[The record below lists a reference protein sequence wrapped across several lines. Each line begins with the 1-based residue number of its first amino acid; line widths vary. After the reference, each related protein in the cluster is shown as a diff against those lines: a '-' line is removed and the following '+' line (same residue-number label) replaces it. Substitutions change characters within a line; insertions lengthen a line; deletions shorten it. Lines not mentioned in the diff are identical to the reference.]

1 MSYIWGREDV
11 FDFGNVEF
19 DVEFD
24 TEVEGAGSRRIGR
37 SELQESRLNRRWSL
51 ETVTIVVIVADVIVM
66 LYHSGRI

>member
-24 TEVEGAGSRRIGR
+24 TEVEGAGSRGIGR
-37 SELQESRLNRRWSL
+37 SELQESRLSWRWSL